1 MQASLSHISKYYI
14 RLQQLKEARR
24 TVPGPEFTDVEKS
37 LIKEF
42 LDGDIADLT
51 DQIKYLLGPYV
62 KNKAPTVKEK
72 DDIYLSVSG
81 NDRS

>member
-1 MQASLSHISKYYI
+1 MTVSLSHISKYYI
-14 RLQQLKEARR
+14 QLQQLKEARR

-51 DQIKYLLGPYV
+51 NQNKYLLGPYV
-62 KNKAPTVKEK
+62 KNKALTAKE
-72 DDIYLSVSG
+72 
-81 NDRS
+81 RER